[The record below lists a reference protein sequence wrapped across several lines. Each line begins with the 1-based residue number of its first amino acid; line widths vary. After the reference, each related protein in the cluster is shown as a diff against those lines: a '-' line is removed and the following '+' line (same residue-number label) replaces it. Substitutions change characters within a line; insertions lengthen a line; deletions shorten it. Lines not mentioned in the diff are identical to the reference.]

1 MSFNTAM
8 KFIEKMG
15 YEGIRDQDGL
25 ETLYNTVYHNHTPE
39 DADEIYKAL
48 TVVQEW
54 IEVDT
59 GYFGMKKITKD
70 EFAREWIEHTKQLWR
85 ISYDPEW
92 MERVSEFAEDVRDK
106 AEHEFDRLYKEKQ
119 EQA

>member
-8 KFIEKMG
+8 KWIEKMG

-25 ETLYNTVYHNHTPE
+25 ETLYLTVYNNHTE
-39 DADEIYKAL
+39 KDADEIYKAL
-48 TVVQEW
+48 TVLEEW

-59 GYFGMKKITKD
+59 GMFGTKKVTKD
-70 EFAREWIEHTKQLWR
+70 EFAKEWVEHTKQLWR
-85 ISYDPEW
+85 ISYATEW
-92 MERVSEFAEDVRDK
+92 MEKVSEFAEEVRTA
-106 AEHEFDRLYKEKQ
+106 AEQEFNRLLEVKK

>member
-8 KFIEKMG
+8 KWIEKMG

-25 ETLYNTVYHNHTPE
+25 ETLYNTVYHNHTQE

-59 GYFGMKKITKD
+59 GYFGMKKITRD
-70 EFAREWIEHTKQLWR
+70 EFAKEWVEHTKQLWR
-85 ISYDPEW
+85 ISYDTEW
-92 MERVSEFAEDVRDK
+92 MERVSEIAEEVRTK
-106 AEHEFDRLYKEKQ
+106 AEQEFDRMLEAKK